1 MTIQWFPGHMAK
13 ARREVTEKLKL
24 VDIIF
29 ELVDARLPLSSR
41 NPMIDQVINQKP
53 RLLILNKQDMADEG
67 ETRKWLAYFEERGDK
82 AVAINSF
89 EGKNLQAVNKAA
101 QEILKEKWD
110 RMKSKGMKPRAIR
123 AMIVG
128 IPNVGKSTLINR
140 LAKKNLAK
148 TGNMPGV
155 TKAQQWIKVGKEI
168 ELLDTP
174 GILWPKFEDQEI
186 GYKLALT
193 GAIKDTITNME
204 DLAVYALRFLAL
216 HYPERMEER
225 YKISSVA
232 EDLVETFDHIG
243 KLRRVY
249 AQGGEIDYDQVALLI
264 VRDVRDQHLGKL
276 TFDFVDEQV
285 EKERLEVLIAQENEE
300 RRQKNLLMK
309 QQKHQEQQDKE

>member
-41 NPMIDQVINQKP
+41 NPMIDEVVGQKI
-53 RLLILNKQDMADEG
+53 RLLILNKADMADDFQ
-67 ETRKWLAYFEERGDK
+67 TKKWIQYFENEGHR
-82 AVAINSF
+82 AIAINSF
-89 EGKNLQAVNKAA
+89 EGKGLQLVTKAA
-101 QEILKEKWD
+101 AELLEEKWE
-110 RMKSKGMKPRAIR
+110 RMRSRGIKPRAIR

-148 TGNMPGV
+148 TGNTPGV
-155 TKAQQWIKVGKEI
+155 TKAQQWIKVGKEL

-174 GILWPKFEDQEI
+174 GILWPKFEDQSV

-204 DLAVYALRFLAL
+204 DLAVYGLRFLAE
-216 HYPERMEER
+216 HYPKRMEER
-225 YKISSVA
+225 YRLTEVD
-232 EDLVETFDHIG
+232 EDLVQTFDHIG
-243 KLRRVY
+243 KLRRTF
-249 AQGGEIDYDQVALLI
+249 AGGGEIDYDQVAELV
-264 VRDVRDQHLGKL
+264 VRDIRGEHLGKL
-276 TFDFVDEQV
+276 TFDFVE
-285 EKERLEVLIAQENEE
+285 EAANNNQE
-300 RRQKNLLMK
+300 
-309 QQKHQEQQDKE
+309 

>member
-41 NPMIDQVINQKP
+41 NPMIDEVVGQKI
-53 RLLILNKQDMADEG
+53 RLLILNKADMADDFQ
-67 ETRKWLAYFEERGDK
+67 TKKWIQYFENEGHR
-82 AVAINSF
+82 AIAINSF
-89 EGKNLQAVNKAA
+89 EGRGLQLVTKAA
-101 QEILKEKWD
+101 TELLEEKWE
-110 RMKSKGMKPRAIR
+110 RMRSRGIKPRAIR

-148 TGNMPGV
+148 TGNTPGV
-155 TKAQQWIKVGKEI
+155 TKAQQWIKVGKEL

-174 GILWPKFEDQEI
+174 GILWPKFEDQSV

-204 DLAVYALRFLAL
+204 DLAVYGLRFLAE
-216 HYPERMEER
+216 HYPKRMEER
-225 YKISSVA
+225 YRLTEVD
-232 EDLVETFDHIG
+232 EDLVQTFDHIG
-243 KLRRVY
+243 KLRRTF
-249 AQGGEIDYDQVALLI
+249 AGGGEIDYDQVAELV
-264 VRDVRDQHLGKL
+264 VRDIRGEHLGKL
-276 TFDFVDEQV
+276 TFDFVE
-285 EKERLEVLIAQENEE
+285 EAPSINQE
-300 RRQKNLLMK
+300 
-309 QQKHQEQQDKE
+309 